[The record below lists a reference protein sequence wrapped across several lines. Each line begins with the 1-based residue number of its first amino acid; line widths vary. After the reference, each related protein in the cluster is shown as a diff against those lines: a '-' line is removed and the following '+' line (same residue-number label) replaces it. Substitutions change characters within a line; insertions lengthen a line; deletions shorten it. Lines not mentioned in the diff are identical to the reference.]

1 MTELLKLEE
10 EDLPFS
16 RERRDKNI
24 KRRKEALKNLKGN
37 RLEIEKCQSI
47 APENDT
53 YFES

>member
-1 MTELLKLEE
+1 MKEPLEPE
-10 EDLPFS
+10 EDLPIS

-24 KRRKEALKNLKGN
+24 KRRKEALKALQGN

-47 APENDT
+47 APESNN